1 MNEFAPADV
10 FAATTSTAKMAARLE
25 AQSTGGDVVISSAV
39 YSDPEVRDLLSDP
52 DEGFSATRFEIPL
65 KGFDEEQFE
74 LWRVTRVRTWAL
86 RTPEG

>member
-1 MNEFAPADV
+1 
-10 FAATTSTAKMAARLE
+10 MAARLE

-39 YSDPEVRDLLSDP
+39 FSDPEVRDLLSDP

-74 LWRVTRVRTWAL
+74 LWRVIRVRKDVGAENAA
-86 RTPEG
+86 RIGPMNPV